1 MKGVVLCAGEG
12 TRMRPLTYSQPKH
25 LVPIANRP
33 VIEWILDTISSAGIS
48 DIAVVV
54 SPGTESAFREA
65 LGDGQSLGVNLSYVV
80 QEQAKGLAH
89 AVHCAERFVAGEPF
103 LLYLGDNL
111 FERGVGG
118 LIDVYTE
125 RDCAAAISL
134 AQVEDPRRFGVAC
147 LEAGR
152 ITRLIEK
159 PENPPSDLAVAGAY
173 IFEASIFDC
182 IRRIQPSARGELEI
196 TDAIQL
202 LVKDGKRAV
211 LPHRVEGWWED
222 VGRPHDMLL
231 ANELLLRRLTA
242 SLRNESKGPSGSEG
256 TVLIDPSAKVERSKI
271 IGPGVLG
278 SGTRVKDAVIGPNV
292 AVGKKCVLEDCRV
305 EHSILMDGAS
315 VRGLEYVG
323 FSILGYRAAVTK
335 AIGGSGTA
343 LLLGND
349 SSVRIQ
355 R

>member
-33 VIEWILDTISSAGIS
+33 VIEWILDTISDAGIC

-89 AVHCAERFVAGEPF
+89 AVSCAERFVAGEPF

-111 FERGVGG
+111 FERGVCQ
-118 LIDVYTE
+118 LVDVYTE
-125 RDCAAAISL
+125 RSCAAAISL

-202 LVKDGKRAV
+202 LVENKQRAV
-211 LPHRVEGWWED
+211 LPHRVDGWWED
-222 VGRPHDMLL
+222 VGRPHDMLI
-231 ANELLLRRLTA
+231 ANELLLRYLGKSVA
-242 SLRNESKGPSGSEG
+242 KESEKSSGSAE
-256 TVLIDPSAKVERSKI
+256 TVVIDPNAEVERSTI
-271 IGPGVLG
+271 LGPVVLG
-278 SGTRVKDAVIGPNV
+278 SGARVEDAIVGPNV
-292 AVGKKCVLEDCRV
+292 SLGESCLVQGSRIEN
-305 EHSILMDGAS
+305 SILMEGAQ
-315 VRGLEYVG
+315 VCGIEHVG
-323 FSILGYRAAVTK
+323 WSILGRGAELRTGN
-335 AIGGSGTA
+335 GGQPV
-343 LLLGND
+343 
-349 SSVRIQ
+349 SVLVGDQ
-355 R
+355 CVVHLP